1 MTASTTQDRPV
12 SSAGP
17 RFPFTAI
24 VGQTAMK
31 RALIL
36 NAINTRIG
44 GVLIRGKKGTAKS
57 TAVRSLAALLPEVQ
71 VVQGCPYSCLPEIRQ
86 GLCQWCHPH
95 PEPTP
100 EEAGTLREDA
110 PSVTRQV
117 RIVDLPVGATEDRL
131 VGSLDIEQAIRSG
144 SRSFE
149 PGLIAT
155 THRGILYVDEV
166 NLLNDHLV
174 DVLLDAAAMGRNYVE
189 REGISVSHAA
199 EFILV
204 GTMNPEEGDLRPQ
217 LLDRFGLA
225 VEVDSAFT
233 PEERREVVKR
243 RIAYESD
250 PYGFMDRWHDFE
262 EAERERI
269 LRSRQLLDQVNVS
282 DDILELITD
291 ICAEYQVDGLRADIV
306 MYKTASTIAAYEG
319 RDHVVPEDVR
329 EAAEMALLHRQR
341 RQPFQQPNL
350 VTEQLDSMIDEFQN
364 RPQDRE
370 SRHQDQAQSEEQDDA
385 DPDSPDQS
393 APNVPDSGGEAGPEE
408 QPPDPRGD
416 SGPEDQYFEVGSPF
430 SVRSLQVNPPDHRAR
445 PSSGRRAR
453 TVSGTPSGRYIGA
466 AVPQEKASDLALDAT
481 LRAAA
486 PHQSQR
492 RAHPHPNL
500 FPGDERTSD
509 TPELLVEPWDLRE
522 KVRETKTGS
531 LILFVVDA
539 SGSMGAQRRM
549 VAVKGA
555 ILSLLLDAYQRRDRV
570 GLIAFRGTG
579 AQVLLPPTSSVD
591 LAHAMLQEMPT
602 GGRTPLSRGLLL
614 AMEVIEAEK
623 QKDRNVL
630 PLLVVLTDGRANVA
644 MGSSAAEPPGGN
656 SLLDSATAVEE
667 AALQRP
673 MGNSGADLPLKEARA
688 MAAAI
693 REQKISAVVI
703 DTETDFLRLG
713 LANSIADEM
722 GAPCLKLEELH
733 ADGLAD
739 AVRLQVATSG
749 TSPLT
754 PDEIQGL
761 LEQIKLS

>member
-1 MTASTTQDRPV
+1 MTTIPER
-12 SSAGP
+12 SSYRLRTNGGEP

-57 TAVRSLAALLPEVQ
+57 TAVRSLAALLPEVD
-71 VVQGCPYSCLPEIRQ
+71 VVRGCPYSCHPESRQ
-86 GLCQWCHPH
+86 GLCQWCPSHPGPSSEGEETL
-95 PEPTP
+95 PEH
-100 EEAGTLREDA
+100 AA
-110 PSVTRQV
+110 AVTRQV

-144 SRSFE
+144 SRAFE
-149 PGLIAT
+149 PGLIAA

-189 REGISVSHAA
+189 REGISVSHSA

-233 PEERREVVKR
+233 PEERREVVRR

-250 PYGFMDRWHDFE
+250 PFGFMDRWQDV
-262 EAERERI
+262 EAKERDRI
-269 LRSRQLLDQVNVS
+269 LQSRELLGRVAVS

-319 RDHVVPEDVR
+319 RDHVVADDVR
-329 EAAEMALLHRQR
+329 EAAEMTLLHRQR
-341 RQPFQQPNL
+341 RQPFQQPHL

-364 RPQDRE
+364 RPHNRE
-370 SRHQDQAQSEEQDDA
+370 PQDQDHSQSEEQDDG
-385 DPDSPDQS
+385 DPDSPEQD
-393 APNVPDSGGEAGPEE
+393 E
-408 QPPDPRGD
+408 QPTDPPGD
-416 SGPEDQYFEVGSPF
+416 DGPQDHYPQDQYFEVGNAF
-430 SVRSLQVNPPDHRAR
+430 SVRSLQVKPPDHRAR
-445 PSSGRRAR
+445 PSGGRRAR
-453 TVSGTPSGRYIGA
+453 TVSGTPSGRYVGA
-466 AVPQEKASDLALDAT
+466 AEPQDKASDLALDAT

-486 PHQSQR
+486 PHQQQR
-492 RAHPHPNL
+492 RDSQGASP
-500 FPGDERTSD
+500 DED
-509 TPELLVEPWDLRE
+509 GAPAFLVEPWDVRE

-591 LAHAMLQEMPT
+591 LAHAMLHEMPT

-614 AMEVIEAEK
+614 AMEVVEAER

-630 PLLVVLTDGRANVA
+630 PLLVVLSDGRANVA
-644 MGSSAAEPPGGN
+644 MGSGDGPPFAG
-656 SLLDSATAVEE
+656 E
-667 AALQRP
+667 RP
-673 MGNSGADLPLKEARA
+673 DGSRPLAEARA
-688 MAAAI
+688 MAAAV
-693 REQKISAVVI
+693 REQRISAVVV

-713 LANSIADEM
+713 LASAIAEEM
-722 GAPCLKLEELH
+722 GAPCIKLEELH

-739 AVRLQVATSG
+739 AVRIQTTQTEAA
-749 TSPLT
+749 PLT
-754 PDEIQGL
+754 PDEIQDL
-761 LEQIKLS
+761 LQKIRLP

>member
-1 MTASTTQDRPV
+1 MTSLTQP
-12 SSAGP
+12 SALQRSEP

-24 VGQTAMK
+24 VGQETMK

-36 NAINTRIG
+36 NAVNTRIG

-57 TAVRSLAALLPEVQ
+57 TAVRSLAALLPDVS
-71 VVQGCPYSCLPEIRQ
+71 VVRGCPYSCHPDSPQPLCSHGKEIS
-86 GLCQWCHPH
+86 P
-95 PEPTP
+95 
-100 EEAGTLREDA
+100 
-110 PSVTRQV
+110 VTRQV

-131 VGSLDIEQAIRSG
+131 VGTLDIEAAIRTG

-149 PGLIAT
+149 PGLIAA

-233 PEERREVVKR
+233 AEERQEVVRR

-250 PYGFMDRWHDFE
+250 PFGFMDAWQASE
-262 EAERERI
+262 AAERERI
-269 LRSRQLLDQVNVS
+269 LRSQILLGNVTVS
-282 DDILELITD
+282 DDILELITG
-291 ICAEYQVDGLRADIV
+291 ICHEYQVDGLRADIV

-319 RDHVVPEDVR
+319 RDHVVADDVR

-341 RQPFQQPNL
+341 RQPFQQPHL

-364 RPQDRE
+364 RPHDRE
-370 SRHQDQAQSEEQDDA
+370 PQDQHNSQSEEQDDA
-385 DPDSPDQS
+385 DPDQPDQ
-393 APNVPDSGGEAGPEE
+393 EE
-408 QPPDPRGD
+408 QPPEPEGD
-416 SGPEDQYFEVGSPF
+416 SGSQDQYFEVGNPF
-430 SVRSLQVNPPDHRAR
+430 SVRSLQVQPPDHRAR
-445 PSSGRRAR
+445 PTGGRRAR
-453 TVSGTPSGRYIGA
+453 TVSGTPSGRYVGA
-466 AVPQEKASDLALDAT
+466 VTPQDKATDLALDAT

-486 PHQSQR
+486 PHQLR
-492 RAHPHPNL
+492 RREDALGSPSAEELPAFLIEPH
-500 FPGDERTSD
+500 D
-509 TPELLVEPWDLRE
+509 VRE

-591 LAHAMLQEMPT
+591 LAHAMLSEMPT

-644 MGSSAAEPPGGN
+644 MGAAGSGTESGGSSPPV
-656 SLLDSATAVEE
+656 A
-667 AALQRP
+667 
-673 MGNSGADLPLKEARA
+673 EARA

-693 REQKISAVVI
+693 REQRISSVVV

-713 LANSIADEM
+713 LATPIAEAM
-722 GAPCLKLEELH
+722 GAPCIKLEELH
-733 ADGLAD
+733 SDSLAD
-739 AVRLQVATSG
+739 TVRMQLPSSNDQ
-749 TSPLT
+749 PLT
-754 PDEIQGL
+754 PEEVQHL
-761 LEQIKLS
+761 LQQIKLN

>member
-1 MTASTTQDRPV
+1 MNKSE
-12 SSAGP
+12 P

-24 VGQTAMK
+24 VGQTTMK

-36 NAINTRIG
+36 NAVNTRIG

-57 TAVRSLAALLPEVQ
+57 TAVRSLAALLPEVA
-71 VVQGCPYSCLPEIRQ
+71 VVRGCPYSCHPDNPQ
-86 GLCQWCHPH
+86 PLCSH
-95 PEPTP
+95 
-100 EEAGTLREDA
+100 GRETS
-110 PSVTRQV
+110 PVTRQV

-131 VGSLDIEQAIRSG
+131 VGSLDIESAIRTG

-149 PGLIAT
+149 PGLIAA

-250 PYGFMDRWHDFE
+250 PFGFMDAWQE
-262 EAERERI
+262 SEADERERI
-269 LRSRQLLDQVNVS
+269 LRSQQLLGRVAVS
-282 DDILELITD
+282 DDILELITG

-319 RDHVVPEDVR
+319 RDHVVAEDVR

-341 RQPFQQPNL
+341 RQPFQQPHL

-364 RPQDRE
+364 RPHDRE
-370 SRHQDQAQSEEQDDA
+370 PQDQDNSQSEEQDDG
-385 DPDSPDQS
+385 DPDQPEQ
-393 APNVPDSGGEAGPEE
+393 EE
-408 QPPDPRGD
+408 QPPEPEGD
-416 SGPEDQYFEVGSPF
+416 SGPQDQYFEVGTPF
-430 SVRSLQVNPPDHRAR
+430 SVRSLQVKPPDHRAR
-445 PSSGRRAR
+445 PTGGRRAR
-453 TVSGTPSGRYIGA
+453 TVSGTPSGRYVGA
-466 AVPQEKASDLALDAT
+466 VVPQDKAADLALDAT

-486 PHQSQR
+486 PHQVER
-492 RAHPHPNL
+492 RSNPHPN
-500 FPGDERTSD
+500 PPPEGDRTKD
-509 TPELLVEPWDLRE
+509 VPAFLIEHWDVRE

-570 GLIAFRGTG
+570 GLIAFRGTT

-591 LAHAMLQEMPT
+591 LAHALLSEMPT

-630 PLLVVLTDGRANVA
+630 PLLVVLSDGRANVA
-644 MGSSAAEPPGGN
+644 MGSYAGPERTSAHPEPVEGRT
-656 SLLDSATAVEE
+656 SLPIS
-667 AALQRP
+667 
-673 MGNSGADLPLKEARA
+673 EARA

-693 REQKISAVVI
+693 REQRISAVVV

-713 LANSIADEM
+713 LAEPIAEAM
-722 GAPCLKLEELH
+722 GAPCIKLEELH
-733 ADGLAD
+733 SDALAD
-739 AVRLQVATSG
+739 TVRMRLPTTDNQ
-749 TSPLT
+749 PLT
-754 PDEIQGL
+754 PDEVQEL
-761 LEQIKLS
+761 LQRIRLE

>member
-1 MTASTTQDRPV
+1 MNKSE
-12 SSAGP
+12 P

-24 VGQTAMK
+24 VGQTTMK

-36 NAINTRIG
+36 NAVNTRIG

-57 TAVRSLAALLPEVQ
+57 TAVRSLAALLPEVA
-71 VVQGCPYSCLPEIRQ
+71 VVRGCPYSCHPDNPQ
-86 GLCQWCHPH
+86 PLCSHGKETSP
-95 PEPTP
+95 
-100 EEAGTLREDA
+100 
-110 PSVTRQV
+110 VTRQV

-131 VGSLDIEQAIRSG
+131 VGSLDIESAIRTG

-149 PGLIAT
+149 PGLIAA

-250 PYGFMDRWHDFE
+250 PFGFMDAWQE
-262 EAERERI
+262 SEADERERI
-269 LRSRQLLDQVNVS
+269 LRSQQLLGQVAVS
-282 DDILELITD
+282 DDILELITG

-319 RDHVVPEDVR
+319 RDHVVAEDVR

-341 RQPFQQPNL
+341 RQPFQQPHL

-364 RPQDRE
+364 RPHDRE
-370 SRHQDQAQSEEQDDA
+370 PQDQDHSQSEEQDDG
-385 DPDSPDQS
+385 DPDP
-393 APNVPDSGGEAGPEE
+393 PEPEE
-408 QPPDPRGD
+408 QPPEPDGG
-416 SGPEDQYFEVGSPF
+416 SGPQDQYFEVGTPF
-430 SVRSLQVNPPDHRAR
+430 SVRSLQMHPPDHRAR
-445 PSSGRRAR
+445 PTGGRRVR
-453 TVSGTPSGRYIGA
+453 TVSGTPSGRYVGA
-466 AVPQEKASDLALDAT
+466 AIPQDKAADLALDAT

-486 PHQSQR
+486 PHQVER
-492 RAHPHPNL
+492 RRPHPNPL
-500 FPGDERTSD
+500 PGGEGTVEED
-509 TPELLVEPWDLRE
+509 TPAFLIESHDVRE

-591 LAHAMLQEMPT
+591 LAHALLSEMPT

-630 PLLVVLTDGRANVA
+630 PLLVVLSDGRANVA
-644 MGSSAAEPPGGN
+644 MGSAE
-656 SLLDSATAVEE
+656 
-667 AALQRP
+667 
-673 MGNSGADLPLKEARA
+673 ADPSNGTTLPIAEARA

-693 REQKISAVVI
+693 REQRIPAVVV

-713 LANSIADEM
+713 LAEPVAEAM
-722 GAPCLKLEELH
+722 GAPCIKLEELH
-733 ADGLAD
+733 SDALAD
-739 AVRLQVATSG
+739 TVRMQLPSTDNQ
-749 TSPLT
+749 PLS

-761 LEQIKLS
+761 LQRIRLD